1 MASTLSGG
9 HQRRCNRSARPVTH
23 VAVSMAGAQAIGAA
37 QVLVRS
43 LVLVRMV
50 AEVPLHTSAVAVLA
64 IRPERRPRVLQGNR
78 QKKQKDRQSPHV
90 VDYIQN
96 LQWRYR

>member
-50 AEVPLHTSAVAVLA
+50 ANVHARRALLMLAV
-64 IRPERRPRVLQGNR
+64 RRRCGPEGLQREQHEQENGE
-78 QKKQKDRQSPHV
+78 PAAH
-90 VDYIQN
+90 
-96 LQWRYR
+96 WRGL